1 MTVELTNVRSANP
14 GVHARTGT
22 GVAAEPVNGGARKTP
37 DLMAGDAGSAPGVVG
52 VPGAFD
58 APNMTFL
65 SCGSRIKNC
74 VSSGLETKAK
84 FGRWQA
90 QTCAYSC
97 QGDQHP
103 TAAQMGSF
111 CQPLPPST
119 RTDGESGI

>member
-1 MTVELTNVRSANP
+1 MTVELTNVRSAKP

-65 SCGSRIKNC
+65 SCGSRIRRTEIGN
-74 VSSGLETKAK
+74 EEAK
-84 FGRWQA
+84 PGRWQA
-90 QTCAYSC
+90 QTCGCPC
-97 QGDQHP
+97 QVDQHP
-103 TAAQMGSF
+103 GQH
-111 CQPLPPST
+111 
-119 RTDGESGI
+119 